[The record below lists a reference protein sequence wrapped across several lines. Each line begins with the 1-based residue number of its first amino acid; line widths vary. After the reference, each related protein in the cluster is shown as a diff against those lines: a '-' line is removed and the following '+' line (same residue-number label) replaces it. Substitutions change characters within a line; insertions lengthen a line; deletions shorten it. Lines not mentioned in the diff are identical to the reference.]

1 MISRIKLWGF
11 FGALFVLFLTG
22 CKSEATWSK
31 QERQEID
38 DYLKTLPEGEAILK
52 ASGLYYIELIHG
64 PGQSPVK
71 NDIVY
76 FKYKGTFLNGIAFDS
91 ISITNNLPYEYQ
103 IGSGTIVPGVDEG
116 LRYMQVGGR
125 SRLLTPSKLA
135 YGAYGI
141 WDLCLD
147 IHLFYGKLNSTASSQ
162 DLAKNEIL

>member
-11 FGALFVLFLTG
+11 FVALFVLFLTG
-22 CKSEATWSK
+22 CKSEATWTK

-38 DYLKTLPEGEAILK
+38 DYLKTLPEGDAILK

-116 LRYMQVGGR
+116 LRYMQVGGDPDC
-125 SRLLTPSKLA
+125 LLHPNLRTEHTVS
-135 YGAYGI
+135 G
-141 WDLCLD
+141 DLCLD
-147 IHLFYGKLNSTASSQ
+147 IHLFYGKLN
-162 DLAKNEIL
+162 

>member
-1 MISRIKLWGF
+1 MISRIKLCGF
-11 FGALFVLFLTG
+11 LGTLFVFFLTG
-22 CKSEATWSK
+22 CKSDSTWEK
-31 QERQEID
+31 QERQVIN

-52 ASGLYYIELIHG
+52 TSGLYYIELIHG

-103 IGSGTIVPGVDEG
+103 IGSGTIVSGVDEG
-116 LRYMQVGGR
+116 LKYMQVGGR

-135 YGAYGI
+135 YGADGI
-141 WDLCLD
+141 WGSVPGYTPLLWEIELD
-147 IHLFYGKLNSTASSQ
+147 SIKSVS
-162 DLAKNEIL
+162 AKK